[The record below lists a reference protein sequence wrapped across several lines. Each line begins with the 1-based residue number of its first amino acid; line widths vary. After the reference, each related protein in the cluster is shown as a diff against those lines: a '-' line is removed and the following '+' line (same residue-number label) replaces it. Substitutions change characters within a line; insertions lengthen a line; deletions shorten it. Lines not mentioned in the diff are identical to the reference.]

1 MTTDTELRIDG
12 PRVLVDALG
21 PVDVERLITLVLR
34 KPVDYTNWQRQRWMD
49 KSWKNLA
56 KGRWNNGVLRRTRV
70 LSEVVWGIKTNS
82 GLV

>member
-49 KSWKNLA
+49 KSVEELS
-56 KGRWNNGVLRRTRV
+56 KGAM
-70 LSEVVWGIKTNS
+70 E
-82 GLV
+82 